1 MVLMENP
8 PKLVYD
14 DSGRLI
20 EVILLAEDYMAYLRN
35 LAAEADWETLPPH
48 LQDAIARLL
57 IDDVRSE
64 KEDAINLE
72 TLLADAPAVN
82 DSLSCYADENQK

>member
-14 DSGRLI
+14 DSGHLI
-20 EVILLAEDYMAYLRN
+20 EIILLAEDYIAYLRN

-48 LQDAIARLL
+48 LQDAIDRLL

-64 KEDAINLE
+64 KEDAIDLE
-72 TLLADAPAVN
+72 TLFADSA
-82 DSLSCYADENQK
+82 SS

>member
-1 MVLMENP
+1 MVFMENP

-20 EVILLAEDYMAYLRN
+20 EVILSAEDYLTYLRG

-48 LQDAIARLL
+48 LQDAIDRLL

-64 KEDAINLE
+64 KEDAIDLE
-72 TLLADAPAVN
+72 TLFADSA
-82 DSLSCYADENQK
+82 SS

>member
-1 MVLMENP
+1 MVFLENP

-14 DSGRLI
+14 DDGHLI
-20 EVILLAEDYMAYLRN
+20 EVILSADDYLAYLRS

-48 LQDAIARLL
+48 LQDAIDRLL

-64 KEDAINLE
+64 KEDAIDLE
-72 TLLADAPAVN
+72 TLLADSPG
-82 DSLSCYADENQK
+82 S

>member
-14 DSGRLI
+14 DAGHLI
-20 EVILLAEDYMAYLRN
+20 EVILSADDYLAYLRG

-48 LQDAIARLL
+48 LQDAIDRLL
-57 IDDVRSE
+57 IDEVRSE
-64 KEDAINLE
+64 KEDAVDLE
-72 TLLADAPAVN
+72 TLLSDNP
-82 DSLSCYADENQK
+82 SS

>member
-1 MVLMENP
+1 MVLMESP

-14 DSGRLI
+14 DSGHLV

-48 LQDAIARLL
+48 LQDAIDRLL

-64 KEDAINLE
+64 KEDAIDLE
-72 TLLADAPAVN
+72 TLFADSA
-82 DSLSCYADENQK
+82 SS